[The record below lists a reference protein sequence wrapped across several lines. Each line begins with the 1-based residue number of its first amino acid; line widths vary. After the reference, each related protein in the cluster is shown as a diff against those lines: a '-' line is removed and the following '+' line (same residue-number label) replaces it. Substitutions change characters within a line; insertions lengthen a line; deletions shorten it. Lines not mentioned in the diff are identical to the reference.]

1 MEPSLENAATAMRNK
16 VLNIQIVANNL
27 ANLNTTA
34 FKRGL
39 AFSEVF
45 DQEQASFQREVN

>member
-34 FKRGL
+34 FQTW
-39 AFSEVF
+39 FSF
-45 DQEQASFQREVN
+45 F